1 MAKVRYSEL
10 KLVQALGGM
19 HSHGLYKELYLFIS
33 CSKYVKTPEKC
44 LVSDTVHIIFMEVFQ

>member
-1 MAKVRYSEL
+1 MAKVTYSEL

-19 HSHGLYKELYLFIS
+19 HSYGLYKKCYPILAFRACS

-44 LVSDTVHIIFMEVFQ
+44 LSQTLNT